1 MKIRL
6 LSDLH
11 LEGYKH
17 YYEYAGEDVVVL
29 AGDIHTQGRHRFIL
43 DQIPSNV
50 KILMVAGNHEYYGS
64 SFERVNDFLY
74 ELQAEYPNF
83 WFLNNEHVV
92 IDGVHFFGG
101 TMFTDMKLYGD
112 SEEHV
117 ARSSIY
123 AKQGI
128 ADFSWISKY
137 NEPPADYDNE
147 YFHQFEKAW
156 TVADHIE
163 QHNIYRTKLEEFLE
177 KCALEKRVVISH
189 FVPHPEG
196 SDPIYK
202 NSPLNPYFLCDM
214 RKYMGWEG
222 LWLYGHTHTSK
233 DIMEGDTRL
242 VCNPKGY
249 GLENVNGF
257 NKNLVLEI

>member
-11 LEGYKH
+11 LEGNKF
-17 YYEYAGEDVVVL
+17 YYEYAGEDLVVL
-29 AGDIHTQGRHRFIL
+29 AGDIHTQGRHAFIL

-50 KILMVAGNHEYYGS
+50 KVLMVAGNHEYYGAT
-64 SFERVNDFLY
+64 FENVNEHLY
-74 ELQAEYPNF
+74 NLQAEYHNF
-83 WFLNNEHVV
+83 TYLENEHII
-92 IDGVHFFGG
+92 IDGINFFGG

-117 ARSSIY
+117 ARASIL

-128 ADFSWISKY
+128 ADFTWISKY
-137 NEPPADYDNE
+137 NPTPADYD
-147 YFHQFEKAW
+147 FETLHRFDRVWK
-156 TVADHIE
+156 VQDHID
-163 QHNIYRTKLEEFLE
+163 QHNIFVEKLQEFLD
-177 KCALEKRVVISH
+177 KTHLEKRVVISH

-196 SDPIYK
+196 SHEMFK

-233 DIMEGDTRL
+233 DMYQGDTRL
-242 VCNPKGY
+242 VCNPHGY
-249 GLENVNGF
+249 GNENGSGF